1 MDVESEIKDLKRRVG
16 DLEGAVNVIAGK
28 LGSVHPE
35 ILALSSA
42 STKRFDKVEE
52 TMGHISLQLDEVNS
66 QMWSLRDDFPELLGS
81 AIMAAPLST
90 LD

>member
-1 MDVESEIKDLKRRVG
+1 MDVESEIKDLKRHVG

-42 STKRFDKVEE
+42 STEHFDKVEE
-52 TMGHISLQLDEVNS
+52 TMGHISLQLDEINS
-66 QMWSLRDDFPELLGS
+66 QIVVASG
-81 AIMAAPLST
+81 
-90 LD
+90 